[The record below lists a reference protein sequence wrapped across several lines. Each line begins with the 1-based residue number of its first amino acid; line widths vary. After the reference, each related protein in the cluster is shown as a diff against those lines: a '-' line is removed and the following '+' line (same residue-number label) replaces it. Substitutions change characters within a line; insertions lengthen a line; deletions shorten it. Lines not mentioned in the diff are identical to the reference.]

1 MRRVRL
7 ALLVLVLLGIVLLL
21 ARGQAPLELAD
32 GSALVID
39 VRGQYV
45 EAPQPALLMRLLG
58 RQETPLV
65 ALLSELSKAERDPRI
80 ATVVARVG
88 PLQIGWGKAQEIRAA
103 LAELREAGKRVVAL
117 LEVER
122 YGANL
127 EYYVASAAD
136 EVHVAP
142 ATRSPFAGLAA
153 EYLFLGGFF
162 EKLGVEIEVE
172 KIGRYKSA
180 TETFA
185 STRMSDANREMSNA
199 LLDSIEG
206 GFVAGIA
213 EGRGLTRADV
223 LRAIDAAPATPE
235 EILRFGLADG
245 IGYLD
250 DVIESLGKPPTV
262 SAEDYARV
270 DAANLGFAPEASFAL
285 VYGTGP
291 VVSGEGSISRSGDR
305 VLASRT
311 VSEALVS
318 AAEDPAI
325 DAILFRVDSPG
336 GSALASDLVWHA
348 TQKAKQSGKP
358 LVVSF
363 SDVAASGGYYVAAGA
378 DAIVAN
384 PGTLTGSIGVFV
396 LRPVLRGLFDKLG
409 IGVEALTRGRH
420 ADLFLS
426 SRTLSPGS
434 RARLRAD
441 VEGVYD
447 LFVARVSEGRA
458 LPPEVVDAAGRG
470 RVWTGE
476 QALERG
482 LVDSLGGLRVAA
494 RRAREAL
501 GLDPEADVTLVPYPP
516 AKSLSEQLRDTLSG
530 ALAPGGLA
538 SLPLPSSLEELTHLV
553 TSTSPGAPALLPPFL
568 VEIR

>member
-7 ALLVLVLLGIVLLL
+7 ALLVLVLLGIAFLLL
-21 ARGQAPLELAD
+21 RSQAPLELPD

-39 VRGQYV
+39 LRGQYV

-65 ALLSELSKAERDPRI
+65 ALLSELAKVERDARI
-80 ATVVARVG
+80 DTVVARVA
-88 PLQIGWGKAQEIRAA
+88 PLQIGWGKAQEIRSA
-103 LAELREAGKRVVAL
+103 LERLGDKGKRVVAL
-117 LEVER
+117 LEVES

-136 EVHVAP
+136 EVYVAP

-185 STRMSDANREMSNA
+185 STKMSDANREMANS
-199 LLDSIEG
+199 LLDSIET
-206 GFVAGIA
+206 GFVTGIA
-213 EGRGLTRADV
+213 EGRGLTREEV
-223 LRAIDAAPATPE
+223 LRAIDAAPATPD
-235 EILRFGLADG
+235 EIVRFGLADG

-250 DVIESLGKPPTV
+250 DVLEGLGKPPRV
-262 SAEDYARV
+262 AAADYRRV
-270 DAANLGFAPEASFAL
+270 DAANLGFTPQASFAL

-291 VVSGEGSISRSGDR
+291 VVSGEGSITRSGDR

-311 VSEALVS
+311 VSEALVG
-318 AAEDPAI
+318 AAEDPSI

-384 PGTLTGSIGVFV
+384 AGTLTGSIGVFV

-420 ADLFLS
+420 ADLYLS
-426 SRTLSPGS
+426 SRALSPGS

-441 VEGVYD
+441 VQGVYD
-447 LFVARVSEGRA
+447 LFVDRVSEGRA

-476 QALERG
+476 QALDRG
-482 LVDSLGGLRVAA
+482 LVDTLGGLRVAA
-494 RRAREAL
+494 VRAREAL

-516 AKSLSEQLRDTLSG
+516 AKSLAEQLQESLSG
-530 ALAPGGLA
+530 ALAPG
-538 SLPLPSSLEELTHLV
+538 SLGSMLLPSSLEQLLHLAA
-553 TSTSPGAPALLPPFL
+553 TTAPGSPALLPPFL